1 MLQIEKCRPLM
12 ERIVRTAL
20 RTVLCALAFRFA
32 ICAREP
38 SAQDD
43 IARPRSNQI
52 RYHPDQRA
60 HTAIRT
66 EVKLVLIPVTVT
78 DPLHRPVL
86 DLEPQQFRIYDDGAE
101 QKISKVSKEDEPVS
115 VGILFDASTSMR
127 SKVGNSRQ
135 ALAEFLRS
143 STPGDEFSLWKFG
156 SRPEPECLF
165 TTNGEEIED
174 RLSRIQPHG
183 YTSLFD
189 ALYLALNQ
197 MKRASLDTKALLV
210 LSDGGDNN
218 SRYTEREIK
227 NMVREADVRIFSISI
242 MDRSPVLERISEE
255 SGGRAY
261 RVHKLDQLPEMAIR
275 LSEEIHTRYVLGYLP
290 PRTQNDGKYH
300 RVTVKIAP
308 RSASPPLHVA
318 WRHGYYASLP

>member
-1 MLQIEKCRPLM
+1 M
-12 ERIVRTAL
+12 ERVVRTAL
-20 RTVLCALAFRFA
+20 RTALCVLAFGF
-32 ICAREP
+32 ITSAREP
-38 SAQDD
+38 PAQDD
-43 IARPRSNQI
+43 IAMPKSDQI
-52 RYHPDQRA
+52 RYYRDQRA
-60 HTAIRT
+60 NTAIRT
-66 EVKLVLIPVTVT
+66 DVKLVLIPVTVT

-86 DLEPQQFRIYDDGAE
+86 DLEPQQFRIYQDGAE

-115 VGILFDASTSMR
+115 VGIVFDASSSMR
-127 SKVGNSRQ
+127 TKVGNSRQ

-156 SRPEPECLF
+156 SRPEPVCLF
-165 TTNGEEIED
+165 TTVGEEIED
-174 RLSRIQPHG
+174 SLSRIQPHG

-197 MKRASLDTKALLV
+197 MKRASLGTKALLV

-218 SRYTEREIK
+218 SRYTESEIK

-261 RVHKLDQLPEMAIR
+261 RVHKLDELPEMAIR

-290 PRTQNDGKYH
+290 LNTQNDGKYH
-300 RVTVKIAP
+300 RVTVKIVP
-308 RSASPPLHVA
+308 RLASPPLHVA
-318 WRHGYYASLP
+318 WRHGYYARTP